1 MYGMDT
7 NNVKKT
13 KYYSEKAEQGKRYVR
28 ILLVLFLS
36 LFLLCSCESTEP
48 VVLPT
53 ETVPIGTQAGNLLG
67 SNQNTAT
74 EQDEKLEVHF
84 IDVGQGDAILIRFGE
99 HAMQV
104 DFGNNDKGTLVQSY
118 LEKQGITS
126 LDYAI
131 GTHPDADHIGGM
143 DVILYK
149 WDVDTIF
156 MPNKASDTATYRD
169 VLQVC
174 KNKNYKI
181 EVPKAGA
188 EYSLGDASFQIICPI
203 ADGYGDTNS
212 YSIGIRLTYQDTS
225 FVLCGDATKESETEM
240 LCSNE
245 PLSADVLK
253 VSHHGS
259 NTSTSEEFLKAVNP
273 SYAVISCG
281 KDNSYGH
288 PHQETMELLEQ
299 YQVQIFRTD
308 EQGSIVAVSDGKEI
322 QWNTVEWSED
332 EPLNGYI
339 YVLNTA
345 TKKYHYIW
353 CSMVEDIKEEN
364 KEDTTKSKKEL
375 KKEGYE
381 PCKRCVGE

>member
-13 KYYSEKAEQGKRYVR
+13 KYYSEKAEQGKRY
-28 ILLVLFLS
+28 VLFLS

-143 DVILYK
+143 DVILYYTTTHK
-149 WDVDTIF
+149 EWENRIRYLCQIKQAIQQLIGMYFKFV
-156 MPNKASDTATYRD
+156 
-169 VLQVC
+169 
-174 KNKNYKI
+174 KI
-181 EVPKAGA
+181 K
-188 EYSLGDASFQIICPI
+188 I
-203 ADGYGDTNS
+203 
-212 YSIGIRLTYQDTS
+212 IRLKCRKRERS
-225 FVLCGDATKESETEM
+225 IRLEMPVFRLFVRL
-240 LCSNE
+240 
-245 PLSADVLK
+245 
-253 VSHHGS
+253 
-259 NTSTSEEFLKAVNP
+259 
-273 SYAVISCG
+273 
-281 KDNSYGH
+281 
-288 PHQETMELLEQ
+288 
-299 YQVQIFRTD
+299 RTD
-308 EQGSIVAVSDGKEI
+308 MVIPIVIRLEFV
-322 QWNTVEWSED
+322 
-332 EPLNGYI
+332 
-339 YVLNTA
+339 
-345 TKKYHYIW
+345 
-353 CSMVEDIKEEN
+353 
-364 KEDTTKSKKEL
+364 
-375 KKEGYE
+375 
-381 PCKRCVGE
+381 